1 MHTEAVFKLKAQ
13 LKHTL
18 ITIMVTYKFWVSPSV
33 ILLVTI
39 KCLQKWSI
47 IPYTYSLNYLIN
59 FSTASMFIA

>member
-39 KCLQKWSI
+39 KCLQKWPI
-47 IPYTYSLNYLIN
+47 IPYLFT
-59 FSTASMFIA
+59 